1 MSNAASRLL
10 NAVDPKKTRGR
21 LEGVADARTPAER
34 QIEAIADVPP
44 EAPSLAKARTTA
56 GRGKWKLTVPVSEE
70 ARRELKKI
78 CLDRDISVEAFVRDA
93 LNAHLRSLG
102 LDDLVIR

>member
-1 MSNAASRLL
+1 MNNAASRLL

-21 LEGVADARTPAER
+21 LGGVADARTPAER
-34 QIEAIADVPP
+34 QIEAIA
-44 EAPSLAKARTTA
+44 APLEEPAPAATARAPLA
-56 GRGKWKLTVPVSEE
+56 RGKWKLTVPVSEE

-78 CLDRDISVEAFVRDA
+78 CLDRDTSVEAFVREA

-102 LDDLVIR
+102 FDDLVIR